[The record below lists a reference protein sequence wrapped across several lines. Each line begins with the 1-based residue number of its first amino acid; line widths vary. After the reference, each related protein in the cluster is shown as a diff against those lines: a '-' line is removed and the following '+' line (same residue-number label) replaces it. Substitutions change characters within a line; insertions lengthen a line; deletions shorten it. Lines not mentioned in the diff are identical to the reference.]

1 MRRTVLPVLI
11 LVTMLLGAFLV
22 VRLPATAA
30 QEATPAGAE
39 CPTTT
44 VDENKALVSQLYEA
58 LGANDEAAMAALM
71 AEDLEYYTPSK
82 GEREGSPEG
91 FFQGQRENF
100 AEATVTVDQLMAEG
114 DMVAAYTTWTGTF
127 QGDKA
132 VFFGEE
138 LDIPEAGLTSEWV
151 SAVFFRIECGKVSEV
166 WPVSDRLGQLRDLVV
181 ITEEELQSVDA
192 MATPES

>member
-1 MRRTVLPVLI
+1 MRRTVLPILI
-11 LVTMLLGAFLV
+11 LVATCLGAFLV

-44 VDENKALVSQLYEA
+44 VDENKALISQLYEA
-58 LGANDEAAMAALM
+58 IGANDEAAMAALM
-71 AEDLEYYTPSK
+71 AVEVEYYTPSK
-82 GEREGSPEG
+82 GERTGSPEG
-91 FFQGQRENF
+91 FFTGQRANF
-100 AEATVTVDQLMAEG
+100 PEATVTVDQLMAEG
-114 DMVAAYTTWTGTF
+114 DMVAAYTSWTGTF

-138 LDIPEAGLTSEWV
+138 LDIPAGLTSDWV

-166 WPVSDRLGQLRDLVV
+166 WPVSDRLGQLRDLGV
-181 ITEEELQSVDA
+181 ITEEELRSA
-192 MATPES
+192 HAPATPVP

>member
-1 MRRTVLPVLI
+1 MRRTVLPVLVI
-11 LVTMLLGAFLV
+11 VAALFGARALD
-22 VRLPATAA
+22 RQPATAA

-44 VDENKALVSQLYEA
+44 VDENKALISQLYEA

-71 AEDLEYYTPSK
+71 AADLEYYTPSK

-91 FFQGQRENF
+91 FFHGQRANF
-100 AEATVTVDQLMAEG
+100 PEATVTVDQLMAEG
-114 DMVAAYTTWTGTF
+114 EMVAAYTSWTGTF

-138 LDIPEAGLTSEWV
+138 LDILEAGLTSDWV
-151 SAVFFRIECGKVSEV
+151 SAVFFRIECGKVSEL
-166 WPVSDRLGQLRDLVV
+166 WPVSDRLGHLRDLGV
-181 ITEEELQSVDA
+181 ITEDELRSADGV
-192 MATPES
+192 ATPVP

>member
-1 MRRTVLPVLI
+1 
-11 LVTMLLGAFLV
+11 
-22 VRLPATAA
+22 
-30 QEATPAGAE
+30 
-39 CPTTT
+39 

-166 WPVSDRLGQLRDLVV
+166 WPVSDRLGHLRDLGV
-181 ITEEELQSVDA
+181 ITEDELRSADA
-192 MATPES
+192 MATPEP